1 MRHASPRLIALSLCA
16 AILLASVLPTS
27 AQFFQQFFTGGGDGQ
42 VREQEAPP
50 TGDAN
55 WFEARVEAD
64 KLPCSLARLRHAQP
78 PAHPSSA
85 LAPFPAFPRPPTVH
99 APSHNKFAALI
110 QTRRA
115 ARWTLADTFALESNV
130 QHPAEITAAMG
141 PPRRHR
147 GGASKTKAGTP
158 RSSHQ
163 QAPAVASSS
172 LSPLSSSPL
181 QTGNELFALRGH
193 GTPLLTLVFQDASHQ
208 RAALAR
214 MEAFYEGAG
223 APKGVYLDLEEASNA
238 RLCRNYQAFN
248 LPLDS
253 VRQWL
258 AAMRR
263 HHGEC
268 EAQHADPSETSEG
281 ASSSTS
287 EMSWWES
294 HCNPTECAVLRQ
306 LHSLEALAE
315 QSNSPFRYLVSVL
328 QQFAASSLTHE
339 QNHAL
344 FHLVPS
350 FASAAQRAWDDLPR
364 KAKSIIQHDL
374 QLRGY
379 AESVWVDEFQAYVA
393 EDPSEFGNVA
403 AEACA
408 EARDRLQQERKQ
420 GWQALGLGS

>member
-1 MRHASPRLIALSLCA
+1 MRHASSRLIALSLCA

-55 WFEARVEAD
+55 WFEARVEAASLLAHAFD
-64 KLPCSLARLRHAQP
+64 MLSHLHILPLPSHPFLRSLALPLSMPLPTTIWQGDPELNLDQP
-78 PAHPSSA
+78 IAK
-85 LAPFPAFPRPPTVH
+85 R
-99 APSHNKFAALI
+99 
-110 QTRRA
+110 
-115 ARWTLADTFALESNV
+115 
-130 QHPAEITAAMG
+130 HPA
-141 PPRRHR
+141 
-147 GGASKTKAGTP
+147 
-158 RSSHQ
+158 
-163 QAPAVASSS
+163 
-172 LSPLSSSPL
+172 
-181 QTGNELFALRGH
+181 TGNELFTLRGH
-193 GTPLLTLVFQDASHQ
+193 GTPLLTLVFQEASHQ
-208 RAALAR
+208 HAALAR

-263 HHGEC
+263 RHGDGDT
-268 EAQHADPSETSEG
+268 QQVDPSETFEG

-287 EMSWWES
+287 EMPWWES
-294 HCNPTECAVLRQ
+294 YCNPTECAVLRQ
-306 LHSLEALAE
+306 LHSLEALVE

-328 QQFAASSLTHE
+328 QRFAASSLTHE

-420 GWQALGLGS
+420 GWQAIGLDS